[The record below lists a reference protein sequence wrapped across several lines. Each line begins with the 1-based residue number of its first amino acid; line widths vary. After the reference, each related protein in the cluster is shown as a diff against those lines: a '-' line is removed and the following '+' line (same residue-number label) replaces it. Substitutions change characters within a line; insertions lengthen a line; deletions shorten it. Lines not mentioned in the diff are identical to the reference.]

1 MKEVDLASYYNEMD
15 DAYIRKTECDLHNAY
30 YERPAIKA
38 LISEINGKKVLEAG
52 CGGGVLTEWLVD
64 EGAKV
69 TAFDISKKMISYAKK
84 RLGDKA
90 IIHVADLSKPLAF
103 VEDNTIDM
111 IVASL
116 VLHYISNWLPVFE
129 EFKRVIKE
137 DGSIVFST
145 HHPHADWKWHD
156 RPNYFKKELYE
167 ESWNI
172 EGKSYPVKYYHRT
185 LANMFAIFRK
195 YGFYVD
201 VLLEPLPVK
210 EGKEVDPKSY
220 EYLLAN
226 PQFLFIR
233 LKKIIEK

>member
-1 MKEVDLASYYNEMD
+1 MKEVNPASYYDEMD
-15 DAYIRKTECDLHNAY
+15 DAYIRKTERNIHNAY

-38 LISEINGKKVLEAG
+38 LITDIKEKKVLEAG
-52 CGGGVLTEWLVD
+52 CGGGVLTEWLVN
-64 EGAKV
+64 EGANV
-69 TAFDISKKMISYAKK
+69 TAFDISEKMIGYAKK
-84 RLGDKA
+84 RLGNKA
-90 IIHVADLSKPLAF
+90 EILVADLSEPLTF
-103 VEDNTIDM
+103 VTDNSIDI

-116 VLHYISNWLPVFE
+116 VLHYVSNWLPFFE
-129 EFKRVIKE
+129 EFKRVLKE

-167 ESWNI
+167 ETWQI
-172 EGKSYPVKYYHRT
+172 EGKPYTVKYYHRT
-185 LANMFAIFRK
+185 LANMFAIFKK

-210 EGKEVDPKSY
+210 EGKEIDPKSY
-220 EYLLAN
+220 ERLLKN

-233 LKKIIEK
+233 LKKIR